1 MNLIQNFFLFI
12 KANKN
17 VLFICREGRLH
28 RRTHV
33 VIPRDINVGINS
45 MIPFSVL
52 GPTRGNRQA
61 DLWEAMMN
69 VSGGNRIRSLRYLS
83 GKYNNFVL
91 SKIHI
96 TVKLLSLNNYLVF
109 FFFTVKK

>member
-1 MNLIQNFFLFI
+1 MIYNFFF
-12 KANKN
+12 
-17 VLFICREGRLH
+17 FREGRLH

-33 VIPRDINVGINS
+33 VIPREINVGINS

-69 VSGGNRIRSLRYLS
+69 VNSGNRIRSLRYLS
-83 GKYNNFVL
+83 GMYNIFLKFKIKYIYIKVL
-91 SKIHI
+91 VCIAHC
-96 TVKLLSLNNYLVF
+96 T
-109 FFFTVKK
+109 

>member
-1 MNLIQNFFLFI
+1 
-12 KANKN
+12 
-17 VLFICREGRLH
+17 
-28 RRTHV
+28 
-33 VIPRDINVGINS
+33 

-83 GKYNNFVL
+83 GKLNNYVL
-91 SKIHI
+91 LKIHT
-96 TVKLLSLNNYLVF
+96 TVKLLLLNYYLIF
-109 FFFTVKK
+109 FSTVMEK

>member
-1 MNLIQNFFLFI
+1 MI
-12 KANKN
+12 N
-17 VLFICREGRLH
+17 VLFFHREGRLH

-33 VIPRDINVGINS
+33 VIPRDNAGINS

-83 GKYNNFVL
+83 GTYYF
-91 SKIHI
+91 
-96 TVKLLSLNNYLVF
+96 
-109 FFFTVKK
+109 